1 MLIGLARPWHFD
13 RWWLRHRHW
22 EETQEM
28 TMMQMSLSPDKKVR
42 GPMLN
47 LAYHDNSNAGV

>member
-13 RWWLRHRHW
+13 RWWLRHRLW
-22 EETQEM
+22 EERQEM
-28 TMMQMSLSPDKKVR
+28 TVMQMSLSPDKKVR
-42 GPMLN
+42 GLMLN